1 MHYYKELNFQ
11 WLFKVIFHF
20 LCECFHINMF
30 KYSKFLFYNDDT
42 QMGLDNLKISNDQV
56 TQNTY
61 K

>member
-1 MHYYKELNFQ
+1 
-11 WLFKVIFHF
+11 
-20 LCECFHINMF
+20 MF